1 MLFGGLFVLWKS
13 SETQVLSDPGL
24 WNWVSTSTV
33 RSDSC
38 FSDQSGHGC
47 HSSFEEE
54 LSVLPGRGTKAAVP
68 TGNDYDALYAA
79 FEKRIRNILPAKAL
93 ICQYAKW
100 EIALRNSIAAI
111 RASKWRNGEIG
122 ANVRP
127 DAIYES
133 ETDTIAKAAYSAANP
148 LERERILD
156 EARWNKLDDLAR
168 LNHFH
173 GFTYDAVCA
182 YGLKLQIAEKWIS
195 RTKEAAIANLDKAVA
210 NVQAPAGQE

>member
-1 MLFGGLFVLWKS
+1 MELFSLLSSLPYLKLYEKPVISFAKFLEYCANNIHGEHLVL
-13 SETQVLSDPGL
+13 L
-24 WNWVSTSTV
+24 
-33 RSDSC
+33 
-38 FSDQSGHGC
+38 
-47 HSSFEEE
+47 EE

-68 TGNDYDALYAA
+68 SGNDYDALYAA
-79 FEKRIRNILPAKAL
+79 FEKRIRKILPVKAL

-111 RASKWRNGEIG
+111 RASKWRGGEMG

-127 DAIYES
+127 DAVYES
-133 ETDTIAKAAYSAANP
+133 ETDTIAKAAYSASNP

-182 YGLKLQIAEKWIS
+182 YGLKLQIAEKWVS
-195 RTKEAAIANLDKAVA
+195 RTSDAAISNLDKAVTT
-210 NVQAPAGQE
+210 VQTPAGQESK

>member
-1 MLFGGLFVLWKS
+1 MELFSLLSSLPYLKLYEKPVISFAKFLEYCANNIHGEHLVL
-13 SETQVLSDPGL
+13 L
-24 WNWVSTSTV
+24 
-33 RSDSC
+33 
-38 FSDQSGHGC
+38 
-47 HSSFEEE
+47 EE

-68 TGNDYDALYAA
+68 SGNDYDALYAA
-79 FEKRIRNILPAKAL
+79 FEKRIRKILPVKAL

-111 RASKWRNGEIG
+111 RASKWRGGEMG

-127 DAIYES
+127 DAVYES
-133 ETDTIAKAAYSAANP
+133 ETDTIAKAAYSASNP

-182 YGLKLQIAEKWIS
+182 YGLKLQIAEKWVS
-195 RTKEAAIANLDKAVA
+195 RTSDAAISNLDKAVTS
-210 NVQAPAGQE
+210 VQTPAGQESK

>member
-1 MLFGGLFVLWKS
+1 MELFSLLSSLPYLKLYEKPVISFAKFLEYCANNIHGEHLVL
-13 SETQVLSDPGL
+13 L
-24 WNWVSTSTV
+24 
-33 RSDSC
+33 
-38 FSDQSGHGC
+38 
-47 HSSFEEE
+47 EE

-68 TGNDYDALYAA
+68 SGNDYDALYAA
-79 FEKRIRNILPAKAL
+79 FEKRIRKILPAKAL

-111 RASKWRNGEIG
+111 RASKWRGGEMG

-127 DAIYES
+127 DAVYES
-133 ETDTIAKAAYSAANP
+133 ETDVIAKAAYSASNP

-182 YGLKLQIAEKWIS
+182 YGLKLQIAEKWVS
-195 RTKEAAIANLDKAVA
+195 RTSDAAISNLDKAVTS
-210 NVQAPAGQE
+210 VQTPAGQESK